1 MKIYTFGKKENPV
14 VMLLPGT
21 CCHWKS
27 FEGVIPKL
35 SENFYVL
42 CVSYDGFDETE
53 HSAFVSMQD
62 EAEKI
67 EDCIKENL
75 NGEIRTVYGCSLG
88 GTLAAMLAERGN
100 VRIRHA
106 VIGSSDFDTCGEIL
120 ARLETK
126 LMVKMIYPLLATG
139 RMHGILG
146 KIMDRKMAGADGYM
160 KSMMKMFGV
169 GSTKMRFVTK
179 ESVANQFYSDLVT
192 RLPYKMD
199 THGTKISIFYAAK
212 MGKKYLKR
220 YHKYFD
226 SPKIYKDNL
235 RHEELL
241 VCYPDQWVG
250 RVSKIVRSK

>member
-1 MKIYTFGKKENPV
+1 
-14 VMLLPGT
+14 
-21 CCHWKS
+21 
-27 FEGVIPKL
+27 
-35 SENFYVL
+35 
-42 CVSYDGFDETE
+42 
-53 HSAFVSMQD
+53 MQD

-75 NGEIRTVYGCSLG
+75 NGEIRAVYGCSLG

-139 RMHGILG
+139 RMHGISG

-199 THGTKISIFYAAK
+199 T
-212 MGKKYLKR
+212 R
-220 YHKYFD
+220 
-226 SPKIYKDNL
+226 
-235 RHEELL
+235 
-241 VCYPDQWVG
+241 
-250 RVSKIVRSK
+250 

>member
-1 MKIYTFGKKENPV
+1 MKIYTFGEKENPA

-75 NGEIRTVYGCSLG
+75 NGEIRAVYGCSLG

-139 RMHGILG
+139 RMHGIL
-146 KIMDRKMAGADGYM
+146 
-160 KSMMKMFGV
+160 
-169 GSTKMRFVTK
+169 
-179 ESVANQFYSDLVT
+179 
-192 RLPYKMD
+192 
-199 THGTKISIFYAAK
+199 
-212 MGKKYLKR
+212 
-220 YHKYFD
+220 
-226 SPKIYKDNL
+226 
-235 RHEELL
+235 
-241 VCYPDQWVG
+241 
-250 RVSKIVRSK
+250 

>member
-1 MKIYTFGKKENPV
+1 
-14 VMLLPGT
+14 
-21 CCHWKS
+21 
-27 FEGVIPKL
+27 
-35 SENFYVL
+35 
-42 CVSYDGFDETE
+42 
-53 HSAFVSMQD
+53 MQD

-126 LMVKMIYPLLATG
+126 LMVKMIYPLLTTG

-146 KIMDRKMAGADGYM
+146 KIMDRKMAGAVVYM
-160 KSMMKMFGV
+160 KSMMKMFGA
-169 GSTKMRFVTK
+169 GSTRMRFVTK
-179 ESVANQFYSDLVT
+179 ESIANQFYSDLVT
-192 RLPYKMD
+192 RLPDKMD
-199 THGTKISIFYAAK
+199 THGTKIHTFYAVK

-250 RVSKIVRSK
+250 RVSKIARSK